1 MHMIVLLNGKG
12 GRKSSLADAPAFSS
26 LGPSARFV
34 LKVIFYLQGSV
45 PRRLVS
51 QTTDTSQREKD
62 PKEKKRKKVAFPL
75 SIPSSRARNVALTLA
90 PLVLTAEKF

>member
-26 LGPSARFV
+26 LGLLARFV

-51 QTTDTSQREKD
+51 QTTDTSQRERRI
-62 PKEKKRKKVAFPL
+62 PKKRRERKLPFPSPFPRVEQGTSL
-75 SIPSSRARNVALTLA
+75 SRWLR
-90 PLVLTAEKF
+90 